1 MKEKKKD
8 YKMILGMTV
17 LVVILLLIAGGF
29 WVTVSR
35 QAAQEKQALQEEEA
49 NALTAIYVETGDLLR
64 MQVFVD
70 MNNETIFTAP
80 IPSDGILDENGKS
93 TADTS
98 LNPGDIV
105 KIYGNGIMTMSF
117 PGQYNGVT
125 KMQLTGHASEEELKK
140 YTDLVESSL
149 QGAQSEIQ
157 SPEE

>member
-17 LVVILLLIAGGF
+17 LVVVLLLIAGGF
-29 WVTVSR
+29 WSTVSR
-35 QAAQEKQALQEEEA
+35 QAAREKQALQEEEA
-49 NALTAIYVETGDLLR
+49 SALTAVYVETGDLLR

-80 IPSDGILDENGKS
+80 IPSEGLLDENGKS
-93 TADTS
+93 AGNDS
-98 LNPGDIV
+98 LTPGDIV

-149 QGAQSEIQ
+149 QGAQSDIQ
-157 SPEE
+157 TPEE

>member
-8 YKMILGMTV
+8 YKMILGMTLLVIV
-17 LVVILLLIAGGF
+17 LVIIAGAF
-29 WVTVSR
+29 WITVSR
-35 QAAQEKQALQEEEA
+35 QAALEKQALQEEEA

-80 IPSDGILDENGKS
+80 IPSEGILDENGKS
-93 TADTS
+93 SGNDS
-98 LNPGDIV
+98 LIPGDIV

-125 KMQLTGHASEEELKK
+125 KMQLTGHASEEELEK
-140 YTDLVESSL
+140 YTDLAESSF
-149 QGAQSEIQ
+149 QGTQSDFEV
-157 SPEE
+157 PE